1 MAIKQVVGG
10 NMPPF
15 IASALALL
23 ARGAGLGRS
32 ALVGTPT
39 RAALT
44 GVGVGTLLPGG
55 GFGIPGVDLFPDRPR
70 RRRRR
75 RALTASDRADIGF
88 ITGLLGKAA
97 GKEFAIVISTR

>member
-1 MAIKQVVGG
+1 
-10 NMPPF
+10 MPPF

-23 ARGAGLGRS
+23 ARAPGIGGR
-32 ALVGTPT
+32 ALFGTPA
-39 RAALT
+39 RAGLT
-44 GVGVGTLLPGG
+44 GVTAGSLIPG
-55 GFGIPGVDLFPDRPR
+55 GFGIPGIDLFPDRPR
-70 RRRRR
+70 RRRRK